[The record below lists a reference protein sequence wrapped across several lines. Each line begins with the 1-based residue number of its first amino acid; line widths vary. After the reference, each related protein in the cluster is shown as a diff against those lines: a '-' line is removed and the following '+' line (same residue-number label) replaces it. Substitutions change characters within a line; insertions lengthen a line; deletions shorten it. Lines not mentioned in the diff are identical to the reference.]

1 MTLMNEPF
9 NDFFSVAKS
18 FVKAN
23 DQLLLIYDDH
33 KGEVIL
39 QSESFTLKQPAN
51 GTVSGAGFIV
61 DARKAHQIVSSLK
74 SPSITTEVLG
84 NWVTLSSGQSRYKI
98 QRMSARKPIHADQIF
113 DSQFSLR
120 PEDIRVLEGMS
131 RCANQHDFRQAM
143 QSVII
148 ESRDNYLSFITT
160 NGHVLVVGERENTG
174 TVFTSPLVMSKHL
187 PGGMNKMIGHNNELI
202 VHMNPN
208 IIKLESGAKR
218 AFLPRLC
225 TAVPNWRPFLKL
237 PYESMG
243 LAPEHLQRN
252 CKLAMSVVDK
262 EETKNKLT
270 IPVRMTAVDETLV
283 LELTSDIKHFDELL
297 LAEID
302 STDSTSSTISI
313 EAPGISDFTLVVN
326 PIYLSEALSHLESQS
341 KAREISIY
349 LNKNEQLLRL
359 QSDQNLNYFI
369 KVRLKR

>member
-1 MTLMNEPF
+1 MLMNEPF
-9 NDFFSVAKS
+9 NDLFSVAKS

-23 DQLLLIYDDH
+23 QQLLMIYDEQT
-33 KGEVIL
+33 GEIIL
-39 QSESFTLKQPAN
+39 QSENFTLKQPAR
-51 GTVSGAGFIV
+51 GVVSGAGFIV
-61 DARKAHQIVSSLK
+61 DARKTHQIISSLS

-84 NWVTLSSGQSRYKI
+84 NWVTLSNGQSRYKI
-98 QRMSARKPIHADQIF
+98 QKLSARKPIHVEKSF
-113 DSQFSLR
+113 DSNFSLR

-174 TVFTSPLVMSKHL
+174 SVFTSPLVMPKHL
-187 PGGMNKMIGHNNELI
+187 PSGMNRMIGDRDELN

-208 IIKLESGAKR
+208 IIKLESGTMSAY
-218 AFLPRLC
+218 LSRLS
-225 TAVPNWRPFLKL
+225 TAVPNWRPFLRL
-237 PYESMG
+237 PYECMG
-243 LAPEHLQRN
+243 LAPEQLQRH

-262 EETKNKLT
+262 GETQNKLT
-270 IPVRMTAVDETLV
+270 IPVRMTSIQETLV

-297 LAEID
+297 RAKID
-302 STDSTSSTISI
+302 SSKTTSSIIDI
-313 EAPGISDFTLVVN
+313 EAPGLSEFTLVIN
-326 PIYLSEALSHLESQS
+326 PIYLNEALTHLESQS
-341 KAREISIY
+341 KGGEIAIHI
-349 LNKNEQLLRL
+349 NRNEQLLRL